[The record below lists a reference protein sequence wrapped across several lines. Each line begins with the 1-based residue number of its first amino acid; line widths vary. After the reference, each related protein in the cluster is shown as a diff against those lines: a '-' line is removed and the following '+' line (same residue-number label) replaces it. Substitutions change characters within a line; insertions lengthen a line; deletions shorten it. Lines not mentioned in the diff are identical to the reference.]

1 MITAFLISLFATFT
15 IIRIFS
21 HLWHDIETYGT
32 PEEKSKTITCWLR
45 RKTGFDWHHL
55 HFGFIILLIIIPLIL
70 LNGFSTTSIIFLGIS
85 LSLVMDEIV
94 PLLFKRICY
103 FSRIG
108 IFWAIFL
115 HLITALIF
123 IFIL

>member
-1 MITAFLISLFATFT
+1 MITAFLISLFATFL
-15 IIRIFS
+15 IVRIFS